1 MGKSDYIYIVKDVST
16 SLDMTGWKLD
26 MTGWKLDMTK
36 TIQLTIFMKQIRIS
50 AILACIAGMIA
61 FAGCKSMSPQDRLT
75 VNDRKINKIIA
86 QMTLEEKV
94 EMLHSKTNMSSEGVP
109 RLGIQDIKYT
119 DGPFGIREENGDGF
133 RSLGWT
139 LDSATYFPTGSA
151 LAATWSKEMA
161 YKNGW
166 AMGKEGR
173 LRGKDIILGPAI
185 NIQRLPVGGRTYE
198 YLSEDPVLAARLSV
212 EYTLGSQDAGT
223 AVCLK
228 HYALNN
234 QETNRGSVNVIADER
249 TMREIYLKPF
259 EAAVKEGGAMCI
271 MPAYNKVNGYYC
283 SENAHLNNEILRDEW
298 GFKGMTVSD
307 WGGTHSTMGAALG
320 GLCVQMTGDNY
331 FGQALIDSVRNGA
344 LDEAVVDAKV
354 REILRLR
361 FAIEPVPEDV
371 ANTVMTSQ
379 PETQKIAYEIAQK
392 SIVLLKNEAGNLPV
406 AKDVKKIAVIGQ
418 NAVLT
423 TAAGGIGAG
432 VKTLYEISPLEGIS
446 KRAAEAGIEV
456 TYAPGYKN
464 YQMRMAWGR
473 PGAGGPVDPLIAN
486 SPDEPADPALLAEAV
501 ALAKDAD
508 MVIFFGGTNK
518 SIETEGSDRKNIDL
532 PCGQNDVIKALYEA
546 NPNVATV
553 LISGGPTDLR
563 ALEPYSPAIVQ
574 GWWNGLEGGTA
585 LAEVL
590 FGDIAPSGKLPFT
603 FPLKLEDSPAYAMG
617 NFPGNNT
624 GEDLFTLM
632 YRLDATGYT
641 REQIMEY
648 IANLPEPVSE
658 YTEGI
663 FVGYR
668 WFETK
673 EVPVMYAFGHGLSY
687 VDFEYGPLTCR
698 QKKDKFVVTFDVKNL
713 GTMEADEVTQL
724 YVKRLDSKVERP
736 LKELEAF
743 DRVTLK
749 GGETKKVT
757 LEFPISELAHWDNG
771 TNGWVLEPGKL
782 EILVGSASDDI
793 RQSITTEI

>member
-1 MGKSDYIYIVKDVST
+1 MKKYLYST
-16 SLDMTGWKLD
+16 ALL
-26 MTGWKLDMTK
+26 
-36 TIQLTIFMKQIRIS
+36 
-50 AILACIAGMIA
+50 ILA
-61 FAGCKSMSPQDRLT
+61 AGCASLSPQDRLT
-75 VNDRKINKIIA
+75 VNDKKINKIIA

-198 YLSEDPVLAARLSV
+198 YLSEDPVLSARLSV
-212 EYTLGSQDAGT
+212 EYTKGSQDAGT

-234 QETNRGSVNVIADER
+234 QETDRGSVNVIADER

-259 EAAVKEGGAMCI
+259 EAAIKEGGAMCV
-271 MPAYNKVNGYYC
+271 MPAYNKVNGFYC

-361 FAIEPVPEDV
+361 FAIDPVPEDV
-371 ANTVMTSQ
+371 ANTIMTSQ

-392 SIVLLKNEAGNLPV
+392 SIVLLKNEAGNLPI

-432 VKTLYEISPLEGIS
+432 VKTLYEISPLEGIQA
-446 KRAAEAGIEV
+446 RAEKAGVEV
-456 TYAPGYKN
+456 VYAPGYKN
-464 YQMRMAWGR
+464 YQMRMGWGR
-473 PGAGGPVDPLIAN
+473 PSAGPVNPLVAN
-486 SPDEPADPALLAEAV
+486 SIDEPADPALLAEAV

-532 PCGQNDVIKALYEA
+532 PCGQNEVIKALYEA

-563 ALEPYSPAIVQ
+563 YLEPYSPAIVQ

-603 FPLKLEDSPAYAMG
+603 FPLKLEDSPAYATG
-617 NFPGNNT
+617 SFPGEGS

-641 REQIMEY
+641 REQIQEY
-648 IANLPEPVSE
+648 IASLPDPVSE
-658 YTEGI
+658 YREGI
-663 FVGYR
+663 LVGYR
-668 WFETK
+668 WYDTK
-673 EVPVMYAFGHGLSY
+673 DVPVMYAFGHGLSY
-687 VDFEYGPLTCR
+687 VEFEYGPLTCK
-698 QKKDKFVVTFDVKNL
+698 QKKDKIQVSFDLKNL
-713 GTMEADEVTQL
+713 GDMEADEVAQL
-724 YVKRLDSKVERP
+724 YVKRLDSKIERAE
-736 LKELEAF
+736 KELEAF
-743 DRVTLK
+743 ERVALK
-749 GGETKKVT
+749 AGETKNVT
-757 LEFPISELAHWDNG
+757 LEFPLSELAHWDNE
-771 TNGWVLEPGKL
+771 TNGWVLEPGKI
-782 EILVGSASDDI
+782 EILVGSASNDI
-793 RQSITTEI
+793 RQSIHTEI

>member
-1 MGKSDYIYIVKDVST
+1 
-16 SLDMTGWKLD
+16 
-26 MTGWKLDMTK
+26 
-36 TIQLTIFMKQIRIS
+36 MKKYLYS
-50 AILACIAGMIA
+50 AALLILA
-61 FAGCKSMSPQDRLT
+61 AGCASLSPQDRLT
-75 VNDRKINKIIA
+75 VNDKKINKIIA

-198 YLSEDPVLAARLSV
+198 YLSEDPVLSARLSV
-212 EYTLGSQDAGT
+212 EYTKGSQDAGT

-234 QETNRGSVNVIADER
+234 QETDRGSVDVIADER

-259 EAAVKEGGAMCI
+259 EAAIKEGGAMCV
-271 MPAYNKVNGYYC
+271 MPAYNKVNGFYC

-344 LDEAVVDAKV
+344 LDEAVVDEKV

-361 FAIEPVPEDV
+361 FAIDPVPEDV
-371 ANTVMTSQ
+371 ANTIMTSQ

-392 SIVLLKNEAGNLPV
+392 SIVLLKNEAGNLPI

-432 VKTLYEISPLEGIS
+432 VKTLYEISPLEGIQA
-446 KRAAEAGIEV
+446 RAEKAGVEV
-456 TYAPGYKN
+456 VYAPGYKN
-464 YQMRMAWGR
+464 YQMRMGWGR
-473 PGAGGPVDPLIAN
+473 PSAGPVNPLVAN
-486 SPDEPADPALLAEAV
+486 SIDEPADPALLADAV

-532 PCGQNDVIKALYEA
+532 PCGQNEVIKALYEA

-563 ALEPYSPAIVQ
+563 YLEPYSPAIVQ

-603 FPLKLEDSPAYAMG
+603 FPLKLEDSPAYATG
-617 NFPGNNT
+617 SFPGEGS

-641 REQIMEY
+641 REQIQEY
-648 IANLPEPVSE
+648 IANLPAPESH

-687 VDFEYGPLTCR
+687 VDFEYGPLTCKH
-698 QKKDKFVVTFDVKNL
+698 KKDKFYVTFALKNL
-713 GTMEADEVTQL
+713 GDMEADEVAQL
-724 YVKRLDSKVERP
+724 YVKRIDSAVERP

-743 DRVTLK
+743 DRITLK

-757 LEFPISELAHWDNG
+757 LEFPVSELAHWDNE
-771 TNGWVLEPGKL
+771 TNEWVLEHGKL
-782 EILVGSASDDI
+782 EILVGSASNDI
-793 RQSITTEI
+793 RQTIATEI

>member
-1 MGKSDYIYIVKDVST
+1 
-16 SLDMTGWKLD
+16 
-26 MTGWKLDMTK
+26 
-36 TIQLTIFMKQIRIS
+36 MKKYLYS
-50 AILACIAGMIA
+50 AALLILA
-61 FAGCKSMSPQDRLT
+61 AGCASLSPQDRLT
-75 VNDRKINKIIA
+75 VNDKKINKIIA

-198 YLSEDPVLAARLSV
+198 YLSEDPVLSARLSV
-212 EYTLGSQDAGT
+212 EYTKGSQDAGT

-234 QETNRGSVNVIADER
+234 QETDRGSVDVIADER

-259 EAAVKEGGAMCI
+259 EAAVKEGGAMCV
-271 MPAYNKVNGYYC
+271 MPAYNKVNGFYC

-361 FAIEPVPEDV
+361 FAIDPVPEDV
-371 ANTVMTSQ
+371 ANTIMTSQ

-392 SIVLLKNEAGNLPV
+392 SIVLLKNEAGNLPI

-432 VKTLYEISPLEGIS
+432 VKTLYEISPLEGIQA
-446 KRAAEAGIEV
+446 RAEKAGVEV
-456 TYAPGYKN
+456 VYAPGYKN
-464 YQMRMAWGR
+464 YQMRMGWGR
-473 PGAGGPVDPLIAN
+473 PSAGPVNPLVAN
-486 SPDEPADPALLAEAV
+486 SIDEPADPALLAEAV

-532 PCGQNDVIKALYEA
+532 PCGQNEVIKALYEA

-563 ALEPYSPAIVQ
+563 YLEPYSPAIVQ

-603 FPLKLEDSPAYAMG
+603 FPLKLEDSPAYATG
-617 NFPGNNT
+617 SFPGEGS

-641 REQIMEY
+641 REQIREY
-648 IANLPEPVSE
+648 IASLPDPVSE
-658 YTEGI
+658 YREGI
-663 FVGYR
+663 LVGYR
-668 WFETK
+668 WYDTK
-673 EVPVMYAFGHGLSY
+673 DVPVMYAFGHGLSY
-687 VDFEYGPLTCR
+687 VEFEYGKLTCK
-698 QKKDKFVVTFDVKNL
+698 QKKDKIQVSFDLKNL
-713 GTMEADEVTQL
+713 GDMEADEVAQL
-724 YVKRLDSKVERP
+724 YVKRLDSKVERAE
-736 LKELEAF
+736 KELEAF
-743 DRVTLK
+743 ERVALK
-749 GGETKKVT
+749 AGETKNVT
-757 LEFPISELAHWDNG
+757 LEFPLSELAHWDNE
-771 TNGWVLEPGKL
+771 TNGWVLEPGKI
-782 EILVGSASDDI
+782 EILVGSASNDI
-793 RQSITTEI
+793 RQSIQTEI

>member
-1 MGKSDYIYIVKDVST
+1 
-16 SLDMTGWKLD
+16 
-26 MTGWKLDMTK
+26 
-36 TIQLTIFMKQIRIS
+36 MKKYLYS
-50 AILACIAGMIA
+50 AALLILA
-61 FAGCKSMSPQDRLT
+61 AGCASLSPQDRLT
-75 VNDRKINKIIA
+75 VNDKKINKIIA

-198 YLSEDPVLAARLSV
+198 YLSEDPVLSARLSV
-212 EYTLGSQDAGT
+212 EYTKGSQDAGT

-234 QETNRGSVNVIADER
+234 QETDRGSVDVIADER

-259 EAAVKEGGAMCI
+259 EAAIKEGGAMCV
-271 MPAYNKVNGYYC
+271 MPAYNKVNGFYC

-361 FAIEPVPEDV
+361 FAIDPVPEDV
-371 ANTVMTSQ
+371 ANTIMTSQ

-392 SIVLLKNEAGNLPV
+392 SIVLLKNEAGNLPI

-432 VKTLYEISPLEGIS
+432 VKTLYEISPLEGIQA
-446 KRAAEAGIEV
+446 RAEKAGVEV
-456 TYAPGYKN
+456 VYAPGYKN
-464 YQMRMAWGR
+464 YQMRMGWGR
-473 PGAGGPVDPLIAN
+473 PSAGPVNPLVAN
-486 SPDEPADPALLAEAV
+486 SIDEPADPALLAEAV

-532 PCGQNDVIKALYEA
+532 PCGQNEVIKALYEA

-563 ALEPYSPAIVQ
+563 YLEPYSPAIVQ

-603 FPLKLEDSPAYAMG
+603 FPLKLEDSPAYATG
-617 NFPGNNT
+617 SFPGEGS

-641 REQIMEY
+641 REQIQEY
-648 IANLPEPVSE
+648 IASLPDPVSE
-658 YTEGI
+658 YREGI
-663 FVGYR
+663 LVGYR
-668 WFETK
+668 WYDTK
-673 EVPVMYAFGHGLSY
+673 DVPVMYAFGHGLSY
-687 VDFEYGPLTCR
+687 VEFEYGALTCK
-698 QKKDKFVVTFDVKNL
+698 QKKDKIQVSFDLKNL
-713 GTMEADEVTQL
+713 GDMEADEVAQL
-724 YVKRLDSKVERP
+724 YVKRLDSKVERAE
-736 LKELEAF
+736 KELEAF
-743 DRVTLK
+743 ERVALK
-749 GGETKKVT
+749 AGETKNVT
-757 LEFPISELAHWDNG
+757 LEFPLSELAHWDNE
-771 TNGWVLEPGKL
+771 TNGWVLEPGKI
-782 EILVGSASDDI
+782 EILVGSASNDI
-793 RQSITTEI
+793 RQTIATEI

>member
-1 MGKSDYIYIVKDVST
+1 
-16 SLDMTGWKLD
+16 
-26 MTGWKLDMTK
+26 
-36 TIQLTIFMKQIRIS
+36 MKKYLYS
-50 AILACIAGMIA
+50 AALLILA
-61 FAGCKSMSPQDRLT
+61 AGCASLSPQDRLT
-75 VNDRKINKIIA
+75 VNDKKINKIIA

-198 YLSEDPVLAARLSV
+198 YLSEDPVLSARLSV
-212 EYTLGSQDAGT
+212 EYTKGSQDAGT

-234 QETNRGSVNVIADER
+234 QETDRGSVNVIADER

-259 EAAVKEGGAMCI
+259 EAAIKEGGAMCV
-271 MPAYNKVNGYYC
+271 MPAYNKVNGFYC

-361 FAIEPVPEDV
+361 FAIDPVPEDV
-371 ANTVMTSQ
+371 ANTIMTSQ

-392 SIVLLKNEAGNLPV
+392 SIVLLKNEAGNLPI

-432 VKTLYEISPLEGIS
+432 VKTLYEISPLEGIQA
-446 KRAAEAGIEV
+446 RAEKAGVEV
-456 TYAPGYKN
+456 VYAPGYKN
-464 YQMRMAWGR
+464 YQMRMGWGR
-473 PGAGGPVDPLIAN
+473 PSAGPVNPLVAN
-486 SPDEPADPALLAEAV
+486 SIDEPADPALLAEAV

-532 PCGQNDVIKALYEA
+532 PCGQNEVIKALYEA

-563 ALEPYSPAIVQ
+563 YLEPYSPSIVQ

-603 FPLKLEDSPAYAMG
+603 FPLKLEDSPAYATG
-617 NFPGNNT
+617 SFPGEGS

-641 REQIMEY
+641 REQIQEY
-648 IANLPEPVSE
+648 IASLPDPVSE
-658 YTEGI
+658 YREGI
-663 FVGYR
+663 LVGYR
-668 WFETK
+668 WYDTK
-673 EVPVMYAFGHGLSY
+673 DVPVMYAFGHGLSY
-687 VDFEYGPLTCR
+687 VEFEYGALTCK
-698 QKKDKFVVTFDVKNL
+698 QKKDKIQVSFDLKNL
-713 GTMEADEVTQL
+713 GDMEADEVAQL
-724 YVKRLDSKVERP
+724 YVKRLDSKVERAE
-736 LKELEAF
+736 KELEAF
-743 DRVTLK
+743 ERVALK
-749 GGETKKVT
+749 AGETKNVT
-757 LEFPISELAHWDNG
+757 LEFPLSELAHWDNE
-771 TNGWVLEPGKL
+771 TNGWVLEPGKI
-782 EILVGSASDDI
+782 EILVGSASNDI
-793 RQSITTEI
+793 RQSIQTEI

>member
-1 MGKSDYIYIVKDVST
+1 MKKYLYST
-16 SLDMTGWKLD
+16 ALL
-26 MTGWKLDMTK
+26 
-36 TIQLTIFMKQIRIS
+36 
-50 AILACIAGMIA
+50 ILA
-61 FAGCKSMSPQDRLT
+61 AGCASLSPQDRLT
-75 VNDRKINKIIA
+75 VNDKKINKIIA

-198 YLSEDPVLAARLSV
+198 YLSEDPVLSARLAV
-212 EYTLGSQDAGT
+212 EYTKGSQDAGT

-234 QETNRGSVNVIADER
+234 QETDRGSVDVIADER

-259 EAAVKEGGAMCI
+259 EAAIKEGGAMCV
-271 MPAYNKVNGYYC
+271 MPAYNKVNGFYC

-371 ANTVMTSQ
+371 ANTIMTSQ

-392 SIVLLKNEAGNLPV
+392 SIVLLKNEAGNLPI

-432 VKTLYEISPLEGIS
+432 VKTLYEISPLEGIQA
-446 KRAAEAGIEV
+446 RAEKAGVEV
-456 TYAPGYKN
+456 VYAPGYKN
-464 YQMRMAWGR
+464 YQMRMGWGR
-473 PGAGGPVDPLIAN
+473 PSAGPVNPLVAN
-486 SPDEPADPALLAEAV
+486 STDEPADPALLAEAV

-532 PCGQNDVIKALYEA
+532 PCGQNEVIKALYEA

-563 ALEPYSPAIVQ
+563 YLEPYSPAIVQ

-603 FPLKLEDSPAYAMG
+603 FPLKLEDSPAYATG
-617 NFPGNNT
+617 SFPGEGS

-641 REQIMEY
+641 REQIQEY
-648 IANLPEPVSE
+648 IASLPDPVSE
-658 YTEGI
+658 YREGI
-663 FVGYR
+663 LVGYR
-668 WFETK
+668 WYDTK
-673 EVPVMYAFGHGLSY
+673 DVPVMYAFGHGLSY
-687 VDFEYGPLTCR
+687 VDFEYGTLTCK
-698 QKKDKFVVTFDVKNL
+698 QKKDKIQVSFDLKNL
-713 GTMEADEVTQL
+713 GDMEADEVAQL
-724 YVKRLDSKVERP
+724 YVKRLDSKVERAE
-736 LKELEAF
+736 KELEAF
-743 DRVTLK
+743 ERVALK
-749 GGETKKVT
+749 AGETKNVT
-757 LEFPISELAHWDNG
+757 LEFPLSELAHWDNE
-771 TNGWVLEPGKL
+771 TNGWVLEPGKI
-782 EILVGSASDDI
+782 EILVGSASNDI
-793 RQSITTEI
+793 RQSIHTEI

>member
-1 MGKSDYIYIVKDVST
+1 
-16 SLDMTGWKLD
+16 
-26 MTGWKLDMTK
+26 
-36 TIQLTIFMKQIRIS
+36 MKKYLYS
-50 AILACIAGMIA
+50 AALLILA
-61 FAGCKSMSPQDRLT
+61 AGCASLSPQDRLT
-75 VNDRKINKIIA
+75 VNDKKINKIIA

-198 YLSEDPVLAARLSV
+198 YLSEDPVLSARLSV
-212 EYTLGSQDAGT
+212 EYTKGSQDAGT

-234 QETNRGSVNVIADER
+234 QETDRGSVDVIADER

-259 EAAVKEGGAMCI
+259 EAAVKEGGAMCV
-271 MPAYNKVNGYYC
+271 MPAYNKVNGVYC

-361 FAIEPVPEDV
+361 FAIDPVPEDV
-371 ANTVMTSQ
+371 ANTIMTSQ

-392 SIVLLKNEAGNLPV
+392 SIVLLKNEAGNLPI

-432 VKTLYEISPLEGIS
+432 VKTLYEISPLEGIQA
-446 KRAAEAGIEV
+446 RAEKAGVEV
-456 TYAPGYKN
+456 VYAPGYKN
-464 YQMRMAWGR
+464 YQMRMGWGR
-473 PGAGGPVDPLIAN
+473 PSAGPVNPLVAN
-486 SPDEPADPALLAEAV
+486 SIDEPADPALLAEAV

-532 PCGQNDVIKALYEA
+532 PCGQNEVIKALYEA

-563 ALEPYSPAIVQ
+563 YLEPYSPAIVQ

-603 FPLKLEDSPAYAMG
+603 FPLKLEDSPAYATG
-617 NFPGNNT
+617 SFPGEGS

-641 REQIMEY
+641 REQIREY
-648 IANLPEPVSE
+648 IASLPDPVSE
-658 YTEGI
+658 YREGI
-663 FVGYR
+663 LVGYR
-668 WFETK
+668 WYDTK
-673 EVPVMYAFGHGLSY
+673 DVPVMYAFGHGLSY
-687 VDFEYGPLTCR
+687 VEFEYGALTCK
-698 QKKDKFVVTFDVKNL
+698 QKKDKIQVSFDLKNL
-713 GTMEADEVTQL
+713 GDMEADEVAQL
-724 YVKRLDSKVERP
+724 YVKRLDSKVERAE
-736 LKELEAF
+736 KELEAF
-743 DRVTLK
+743 ERVALK
-749 GGETKKVT
+749 AGETKNVT
-757 LEFPISELAHWDNG
+757 LEFPLSELAHWDNE
-771 TNGWVLEPGKL
+771 TNGWVLEPGKI
-782 EILVGSASDDI
+782 EILVGSASNDI
-793 RQSITTEI
+793 RQSIQTEI

>member
-1 MGKSDYIYIVKDVST
+1 
-16 SLDMTGWKLD
+16 
-26 MTGWKLDMTK
+26 
-36 TIQLTIFMKQIRIS
+36 MKKYLYS
-50 AILACIAGMIA
+50 AALLILAASCA
-61 FAGCKSMSPQDRLT
+61 SLSPQDRLT
-75 VNDRKINKIIA
+75 VNDKKINKIIA

-198 YLSEDPVLAARLSV
+198 YLSEDPVLSARLSV
-212 EYTLGSQDAGT
+212 EYTKGSQDAGT

-234 QETNRGSVNVIADER
+234 QETNRGSVDVIADER

-259 EAAVKEGGAMCI
+259 EAAIKEGGAMCV
-271 MPAYNKVNGYYC
+271 MPAYNKVNGFYC

-361 FAIEPVPEDV
+361 FAIDPVPEDV
-371 ANTVMTSQ
+371 ANTIMTSQ
-379 PETQKIAYEIAQK
+379 PETQRIAYEIAQK
-392 SIVLLKNEAGNLPV
+392 SIVLLKNEAGNLPI

-432 VKTLYEISPLEGIS
+432 VKTLYEISPLEGIQA
-446 KRAAEAGIEV
+446 RAEKAGVEV
-456 TYAPGYKN
+456 VYAPGYKN
-464 YQMRMAWGR
+464 YQMRMGWGR
-473 PGAGGPVDPLIAN
+473 PSAGPVNPLVAN
-486 SPDEPADPALLAEAV
+486 SIDEPADPALLAEAV

-532 PCGQNDVIKALYEA
+532 PCGQNEVIKALYEA

-563 ALEPYSPAIVQ
+563 YLEPYSPSIVQ

-603 FPLKLEDSPAYAMG
+603 FPLKLEDSPAYATG
-617 NFPGNNT
+617 SFPGEGS

-641 REQIMEY
+641 REQIQEY
-648 IANLPEPVSE
+648 IASLPDPVSE
-658 YTEGI
+658 YREGI
-663 FVGYR
+663 LVGYR
-668 WFETK
+668 WYDTK
-673 EVPVMYAFGHGLSY
+673 DVPVMYAFGHGLSY
-687 VDFEYGPLTCR
+687 VEFEYGTLTCK
-698 QKKDKFVVTFDVKNL
+698 QKKDKIQVSFDIKNL
-713 GTMEADEVTQL
+713 GDMEADEVAQL
-724 YVKRLDSKVERP
+724 YVKRLDSKVERAE
-736 LKELEAF
+736 KELEAF
-743 DRVTLK
+743 ERVALK
-749 GGETKKVT
+749 AGETKNVT
-757 LEFPISELAHWDNG
+757 LEFPLSELAHWDNE
-771 TNGWVLEPGKL
+771 TNGWVLEPGKI
-782 EILVGSASDDI
+782 EILVGSASNDI
-793 RQSITTEI
+793 RQSIQTEI

>member
-1 MGKSDYIYIVKDVST
+1 
-16 SLDMTGWKLD
+16 
-26 MTGWKLDMTK
+26 
-36 TIQLTIFMKQIRIS
+36 MKQYLYS
-50 AILACIAGMIA
+50 AALLILA
-61 FAGCKSMSPQDRLT
+61 AGCASLSPQDRLT
-75 VNDRKINKIIA
+75 VNDKKINKIIA

-198 YLSEDPVLAARLSV
+198 YLSEDPVLSARLSV
-212 EYTLGSQDAGT
+212 EYTKGSQDAGT

-234 QETNRGSVNVIADER
+234 QETDRGSVDVIADER

-259 EAAVKEGGAMCI
+259 EAAVKEGGAMCV
-271 MPAYNKVNGYYC
+271 MPAYNKVNGFYC

-361 FAIEPVPEDV
+361 FAIDPVPEDV
-371 ANTVMTSQ
+371 ANTIMTSQ

-392 SIVLLKNEAGNLPV
+392 SIVLLKNEVGNLPI

-432 VKTLYEISPLEGIS
+432 VKTLYEISPLEGIQA
-446 KRAAEAGIEV
+446 RAEKAGVEV
-456 TYAPGYKN
+456 VYAPGYKN
-464 YQMRMAWGR
+464 YQMRMGWGR
-473 PGAGGPVDPLIAN
+473 PSAGPVNPLVAN
-486 SPDEPADPALLAEAV
+486 SIDEPADPALLAEAV

-508 MVIFFGGTNK
+508 MVILFGGTNK

-532 PCGQNDVIKALYEA
+532 PCGQNEVIKALYEA

-563 ALEPYSPAIVQ
+563 FLEPYSPSIVQ

-603 FPLKLEDSPAYAMG
+603 FPKKLEDSPAYALG
-617 NFPGNNT
+617 NFGQNAS
-624 GEDLFTLM
+624 EDLFTLM

-641 REQIMEY
+641 REQIQEY
-648 IANLPEPVSE
+648 IANLPAPESH

-687 VDFEYGPLTCR
+687 VDFEYGPLTCKH
-698 QKKDKFVVTFDVKNL
+698 KKDKFYVTFELKNL
-713 GTMEADEVTQL
+713 GDMEADEVAQL
-724 YVKRLDSKVERP
+724 YVKRIDSAVERP

-743 DRVTLK
+743 DRITLK

-757 LEFPISELAHWDNG
+757 LEFPVSELAHWDNE
-771 TNGWVLEPGKL
+771 TNEWVLEHGKL
-782 EILVGSASDDI
+782 EILVGSASNDI
-793 RQSITTEI
+793 RQTIATEI

>member
-1 MGKSDYIYIVKDVST
+1 
-16 SLDMTGWKLD
+16 
-26 MTGWKLDMTK
+26 
-36 TIQLTIFMKQIRIS
+36 MKKYLYS
-50 AILACIAGMIA
+50 AALLILA
-61 FAGCKSMSPQDRLT
+61 AGCASLSPQDRLT
-75 VNDRKINKIIA
+75 VNDKKINKIIA

-198 YLSEDPVLAARLSV
+198 YLSEDPVLSARLSV
-212 EYTLGSQDAGT
+212 EYTKGSQDAGT

-234 QETNRGSVNVIADER
+234 QETDRGSVDVIADER

-259 EAAVKEGGAMCI
+259 EAAIKEGGAMCV
-271 MPAYNKVNGYYC
+271 MPAYNKVNGFYC

-361 FAIEPVPEDV
+361 FAIDPVPEDV
-371 ANTVMTSQ
+371 ANTIMTSQ

-392 SIVLLKNEAGNLPV
+392 SIVLLKNEAGNLPI

-418 NAVLT
+418 NAVLS

-432 VKTLYEISPLEGIS
+432 VKTLYEISPLEGIQA
-446 KRAAEAGIEV
+446 RAEKAGVEV
-456 TYAPGYKN
+456 VYAPGYKN
-464 YQMRMAWGR
+464 YQMRMGWGR
-473 PGAGGPVDPLIAN
+473 PSAGPVNPLVAN
-486 SPDEPADPALLAEAV
+486 SIDEPADPALLADAV

-532 PCGQNDVIKALYEA
+532 PCGQNEVIKALYEA

-563 ALEPYSPAIVQ
+563 YLEPYSPAIVQ

-603 FPLKLEDSPAYAMG
+603 FPLKLEDSPAYATG
-617 NFPGNNT
+617 SFPGEGS

-641 REQIMEY
+641 REQIQEY
-648 IANLPEPVSE
+648 IASLPDPVSE
-658 YTEGI
+658 YREGI
-663 FVGYR
+663 LVGYR
-668 WFETK
+668 WYDTK
-673 EVPVMYAFGHGLSY
+673 DVPVMYAFGHGLSY
-687 VDFEYGPLTCR
+687 VEFEYGPLTCK
-698 QKKDKFVVTFDVKNL
+698 QKKDKIQVSFDLKNL
-713 GTMEADEVTQL
+713 GDMEADEVAQL
-724 YVKRLDSKVERP
+724 YVKRLDSKVERAE
-736 LKELEAF
+736 KELEAF
-743 DRVTLK
+743 ERVALK
-749 GGETKKVT
+749 AGETKNVT
-757 LEFPISELAHWDNG
+757 LEFPLSELAHWDNE
-771 TNGWVLEPGKL
+771 TNGWVLEPGKI
-782 EILVGSASDDI
+782 EILVGSASNDI
-793 RQSITTEI
+793 RQSIHTEI

>member
-1 MGKSDYIYIVKDVST
+1 MKR
-16 SLDMTGWKLD
+16 
-26 MTGWKLDMTK
+26 
-36 TIQLTIFMKQIRIS
+36 IFYL
-50 AILACIAGMIA
+50 LAAAAMIAGCA
-61 FAGCKSMSPQDRLT
+61 QNGMSPQDRLT
-75 VNDRKINKIIA
+75 VNDKKINEIIS
-86 QMTLEEKV
+86 QMSLEEKV

-133 RSLGWT
+133 RPLGWT

-212 EYTLGSQDAGT
+212 EYTKGSQDAGT

-234 QETNRGSVNVIADER
+234 QETDRGSVNVIADER

-259 EAAVKEGGAMCI
+259 EAAVKEGGAMCV

-283 SENAHLNNEILRDEW
+283 SENAHLNNEILRGEW

-379 PETQKIAYEIAQK
+379 PETQKVAYEIAQK
-392 SIVLLKNEAGNLPV
+392 SIVLLKNEANNLPIS
-406 AKDVKKIAVIGQ
+406 KDVKKIAVIGQ

-432 VKTLYEISPLEGIS
+432 VKTLYEISPLEGIQ

-456 TYAPGYKN
+456 VYAPGYRN
-464 YQMRMAWGR
+464 YVMKMRWGQ
-473 PGAGGPVDPLIAN
+473 PTPLGALEAG
-486 SPDEPADPALLAEAV
+486 SPDEPADPTLLAEAV
-501 ALAKDAD
+501 AMAKDAD

-532 PCGQNDVIKALYEA
+532 PCGQNEIIKALYEA

-563 ALEPYSPAIVQ
+563 FLEPYSPAIIQ
-574 GWWNGLEGGTA
+574 GWWNGMEGGTA

-603 FPLKLEDSPAYAMG
+603 FPLKLEDSPAYALG
-617 NFPGNNT
+617 NFGQNES
-624 GEDLFTLM
+624 EDLFTLM

-641 REQIMEY
+641 REQIQEY
-648 IANLPEPVSE
+648 IANLPDPESVYS
-658 YTEGI
+658 EGI

-668 WFETK
+668 WFDTK
-673 EVPVMYAFGHGLSY
+673 DVPVMYAFGHGLSY
-687 VDFEYGPLTCR
+687 VDFEYGALSCK
-698 QKKDKFVVTFDVKNL
+698 QKKGKVIVSFDVKNL
-713 GTMEADEVTQL
+713 GDMEADEVAQL

-736 LKELEAF
+736 EKELEAF

-757 LEFPISELAHWDNG
+757 LEFPVSELAHWDNE
-771 TNGWVLEPGKL
+771 TNEWVLEPGQI
-782 EILVGSASDDI
+782 EILVGSASNDI
-793 RQSITTEI
+793 RQTIQTEIR

>member
-1 MGKSDYIYIVKDVST
+1 
-16 SLDMTGWKLD
+16 
-26 MTGWKLDMTK
+26 
-36 TIQLTIFMKQIRIS
+36 MKKYLYS
-50 AILACIAGMIA
+50 AALLILA
-61 FAGCKSMSPQDRLT
+61 AGCASLSPQDRLT
-75 VNDRKINKIIA
+75 VNDKKINKIIA

-198 YLSEDPVLAARLSV
+198 YLSEDPVLSARLSV
-212 EYTLGSQDAGT
+212 EYTKGSQDAGT

-234 QETNRGSVNVIADER
+234 QETDRGSVNVIADER

-259 EAAVKEGGAMCI
+259 EAAIKEGGAMCV
-271 MPAYNKVNGYYC
+271 MPAYNKVNGFYC

-371 ANTVMTSQ
+371 ANTIMTSQ

-392 SIVLLKNEAGNLPV
+392 SIVLLKNEAGNLPI

-432 VKTLYEISPLEGIS
+432 VKTLYEISPLEGIQA
-446 KRAAEAGIEV
+446 RAEKAGVEV
-456 TYAPGYKN
+456 VYAPGYKN
-464 YQMRMAWGR
+464 YQMRMGWGR
-473 PGAGGPVDPLIAN
+473 PSAGPVNPLVAN
-486 SPDEPADPALLAEAV
+486 SIDEPADPALLAEAV

-532 PCGQNDVIKALYEA
+532 PCGQNEVIKALYEA

-563 ALEPYSPAIVQ
+563 YLEPCSPAIVQ

-603 FPLKLEDSPAYAMG
+603 FPLKLEDSPAYATG
-617 NFPGNNT
+617 SFPGEGS

-641 REQIMEY
+641 REQIQEY
-648 IANLPEPVSE
+648 IASLPDPVSE
-658 YTEGI
+658 YREGI
-663 FVGYR
+663 LVGYR
-668 WFETK
+668 WYDTK
-673 EVPVMYAFGHGLSY
+673 DVPVMYAFGHGLSY
-687 VDFEYGPLTCR
+687 VEFEYGPLTCKH
-698 QKKDKFVVTFDVKNL
+698 KKDKIQVSFDLKNL
-713 GTMEADEVTQL
+713 GDMEADEVAQL
-724 YVKRLDSKVERP
+724 YVKRLDSKVERAE
-736 LKELEAF
+736 KELEAF
-743 DRVTLK
+743 ERVALK
-749 GGETKKVT
+749 AGETKNVT
-757 LEFPISELAHWDNG
+757 LEFPLSELAHWDNE
-771 TNGWVLEPGKL
+771 TNGWVLEPGKI
-782 EILVGSASDDI
+782 EILVGSASNDI
-793 RQSITTEI
+793 RQSIQTEI

>member
-1 MGKSDYIYIVKDVST
+1 MKHSST
-16 SLDMTGWKLD
+16 SIILPAVL
-26 MTGWKLDMTK
+26 
-36 TIQLTIFMKQIRIS
+36 
-50 AILACIAGMIA
+50 AIAIA
-61 FAGCKSMSPQDRLT
+61 AGCSNSLSPQDRLT
-75 VNDRKINKIIA
+75 VNDKKINEIIA

-119 DGPFGIREENGDGF
+119 DGPFGIREENGEGF
-133 RSLGWT
+133 RPLGWT

-151 LAATWSKEMA
+151 LAATWSKELA

-212 EYTLGSQDAGT
+212 EYTIGSQEAGT

-259 EAAVKEGGAMCI
+259 EAAVKEGGAMCV

-283 SENAHLNNEILRDEW
+283 SENAHLNNEILRGEW

-392 SIVLLKNEAGNLPV
+392 SIVLLKNEAGNLPI

-456 TYAPGYKN
+456 TYAPGYKS
-464 YQMRMAWGR
+464 YSMRMGWGR
-473 PGAGGPVDPLIAN
+473 QAEQTDPLIAK
-486 SPDEPADPALLAEAV
+486 STDEPADPALLAEAV
-501 ALAKDAD
+501 ALAKEAD
-508 MVIFFGGTNK
+508 MVLFFGGTNK

-532 PCGQNDVIKALYEA
+532 PCGQNEIIQALYEA

-563 ALEPYSPAIVQ
+563 TLDKYSPAIVP

-603 FPLKLEDSPAYAMG
+603 FPLKLEDSPAYATG
-617 NFPGNNT
+617 SFPGNRS

-641 REQIMEY
+641 REQIQEY
-648 IANLPEPVSE
+648 IASLPDPVSE
-658 YTEGI
+658 YKEGI
-663 FVGYR
+663 LVGYR

-687 VDFEYGPLTCR
+687 VDFEYGELSCR
-698 QKKDKFVVTFDVKNL
+698 QKKDRIQVSFALRNL
-713 GTMEADEVTQL
+713 GDMEADEVAQL
-724 YVKRLDSKVERP
+724 YVRRIGSKVERP

-743 DRVTLK
+743 DRITLK
-749 GGETKKVT
+749 AGETKKVT
-757 LEFPISELAHWDNG
+757 LEFPVSELEHWDNA
-771 TNGWVLEPGKL
+771 TDGWVLEPGKI
-782 EILVGSASDDI
+782 EILVGAASDDI
-793 RQSITTEI
+793 RQSIMTEI

>member
-1 MGKSDYIYIVKDVST
+1 M
-16 SLDMTGWKLD
+16 
-26 MTGWKLDMTK
+26 
-36 TIQLTIFMKQIRIS
+36 FMKKYLYS
-50 AILACIAGMIA
+50 AALLILA
-61 FAGCKSMSPQDRLT
+61 AGCASLSPQDRLT
-75 VNDRKINKIIA
+75 VNDKKINKIIA

-198 YLSEDPVLAARLSV
+198 YLSEDPVLSARLSV
-212 EYTLGSQDAGT
+212 EYTKGSQDAGT

-234 QETNRGSVNVIADER
+234 QETDRGSVDVIADER

-259 EAAVKEGGAMCI
+259 EAAIKEGGAMCV
-271 MPAYNKVNGYYC
+271 MPAYNKVNGFYC

-361 FAIEPVPEDV
+361 FAIDPVPEDV
-371 ANTVMTSQ
+371 ANTIMTSQ

-392 SIVLLKNEAGNLPV
+392 SIVLLKNEVGNLPI

-432 VKTLYEISPLEGIS
+432 VKTLYEISPLEGIQA
-446 KRAAEAGIEV
+446 RAEKAGVEV
-456 TYAPGYKN
+456 VYAPGYKN
-464 YQMRMAWGR
+464 YQMRMGWGR
-473 PGAGGPVDPLIAN
+473 PSAGPVNPLVAN
-486 SPDEPADPALLAEAV
+486 SIDEPADPALLAEAV

-532 PCGQNDVIKALYEA
+532 PCGQNEVIKALYEA

-563 ALEPYSPAIVQ
+563 YLEPYSPAIVQ

-603 FPLKLEDSPAYAMG
+603 FPLKLEDSPAYATG
-617 NFPGNNT
+617 SFPGEGS

-641 REQIMEY
+641 REQIREY
-648 IANLPEPVSE
+648 IASLPDPVSE
-658 YTEGI
+658 YREGI
-663 FVGYR
+663 LVGYR
-668 WFETK
+668 WYDTK
-673 EVPVMYAFGHGLSY
+673 DVPVMYAFGHGLSY
-687 VDFEYGPLTCR
+687 VEFEYGTLTCK
-698 QKKDKFVVTFDVKNL
+698 QKKGKIQVSFDLKNL
-713 GTMEADEVTQL
+713 GDMEADEVAQL
-724 YVKRLDSKVERP
+724 YVKRLDSKVERAE
-736 LKELEAF
+736 KELEAF
-743 DRVTLK
+743 ERVALK
-749 GGETKKVT
+749 AGETKNVT
-757 LEFPISELAHWDNG
+757 LEFPLSELAHWDNE
-771 TNGWVLEPGKL
+771 TNGWVLEPGKI
-782 EILVGSASDDI
+782 EILVGSASNDI
-793 RQSITTEI
+793 RQSIQTEI

>member
-1 MGKSDYIYIVKDVST
+1 
-16 SLDMTGWKLD
+16 
-26 MTGWKLDMTK
+26 
-36 TIQLTIFMKQIRIS
+36 MKKYLYS
-50 AILACIAGMIA
+50 AALLILA
-61 FAGCKSMSPQDRLT
+61 AGCASLSPQDRLT
-75 VNDRKINKIIA
+75 VNDKKINKIIA

-198 YLSEDPVLAARLSV
+198 YLSEDPVLSARLSV
-212 EYTLGSQDAGT
+212 EYTKGSQDAGT

-234 QETNRGSVNVIADER
+234 QETDRGSVDVIADER

-259 EAAVKEGGAMCI
+259 EAAIKEGGAMCV
-271 MPAYNKVNGYYC
+271 MPAYNKVNGFYC

-361 FAIEPVPEDV
+361 FAIDPVPEDV
-371 ANTVMTSQ
+371 ANTIMTSQ

-392 SIVLLKNEAGNLPV
+392 SIVLLKNEAGNLPI

-432 VKTLYEISPLEGIS
+432 VKTLYEISPLEGIQA
-446 KRAAEAGIEV
+446 RAEKAGVEV
-456 TYAPGYKN
+456 VYAPGYKN
-464 YQMRMAWGR
+464 YQMRMGWGR
-473 PGAGGPVDPLIAN
+473 PSAGPVNPLVAN
-486 SPDEPADPALLAEAV
+486 SIDEPADPALLAEAV

-532 PCGQNDVIKALYEA
+532 PCGQNEVIKALYEA

-563 ALEPYSPAIVQ
+563 YLEPYSPSIVQ

-603 FPLKLEDSPAYAMG
+603 FPLKLEDSPAYATG
-617 NFPGNNT
+617 SFPGEGS

-641 REQIMEY
+641 REQIQEY
-648 IANLPEPVSE
+648 IASLPDPVSE
-658 YTEGI
+658 YREGI
-663 FVGYR
+663 LVGYR
-668 WFETK
+668 WYDTK
-673 EVPVMYAFGHGLSY
+673 DVPVMYAFGHGLSY
-687 VDFEYGPLTCR
+687 VEFEYGTLTCK
-698 QKKDKFVVTFDVKNL
+698 QKKDKIQVSFDIKNL
-713 GTMEADEVTQL
+713 GDMEADEVAQL
-724 YVKRLDSKVERP
+724 YVKRLDSKVERAE
-736 LKELEAF
+736 KELEAF
-743 DRVTLK
+743 ERVALK
-749 GGETKKVT
+749 AGETKNVT
-757 LEFPISELAHWDNG
+757 LEFPLSELAHWDNE
-771 TNGWVLEPGKL
+771 TNGWILEPGKI
-782 EILVGSASDDI
+782 EILVGSASNDI
-793 RQSITTEI
+793 RQSIQTEI

>member
-1 MGKSDYIYIVKDVST
+1 MKKYLYST
-16 SLDMTGWKLD
+16 ALL
-26 MTGWKLDMTK
+26 
-36 TIQLTIFMKQIRIS
+36 
-50 AILACIAGMIA
+50 ILA
-61 FAGCKSMSPQDRLT
+61 AGCASLSPQDRLT
-75 VNDRKINKIIA
+75 VNDKKINKIIA

-119 DGPFGIREENGDGF
+119 DGPFGIREENGEGF

-198 YLSEDPVLAARLSV
+198 YLSEDPVLSARLSV
-212 EYTLGSQDAGT
+212 EYTKGSQDAGT

-234 QETNRGSVNVIADER
+234 QETDRGSVDVIADER

-259 EAAVKEGGAMCI
+259 EAAVKEGGAMCV
-271 MPAYNKVNGYYC
+271 MPAYNKVNGFYC

-361 FAIEPVPEDV
+361 FAIDPVPEDV
-371 ANTVMTSQ
+371 ANTIMTSQ

-392 SIVLLKNEAGNLPV
+392 SIVLLKNEVGNLPI

-432 VKTLYEISPLEGIS
+432 VKTLYEISPLEGIQA
-446 KRAAEAGIEV
+446 RAEKAGVEV
-456 TYAPGYKN
+456 VYAPGYKN
-464 YQMRMAWGR
+464 YQMRMGWGR
-473 PGAGGPVDPLIAN
+473 PSAGPVNPLVAN
-486 SPDEPADPALLAEAV
+486 SIDEPADPALLAEAV

-532 PCGQNDVIKALYEA
+532 PCGQNEVIKALYEA

-563 ALEPYSPAIVQ
+563 FLEPYSPSIVQ

-603 FPLKLEDSPAYAMG
+603 FPKKLEDSPAYALG
-617 NFPGNNT
+617 NFGQNAS
-624 GEDLFTLM
+624 EDLFTLM

-641 REQIMEY
+641 REQIQEY
-648 IANLPEPVSE
+648 IANLPAPESH

-687 VDFEYGPLTCR
+687 VDFEYGPLTCKH
-698 QKKDKFVVTFDVKNL
+698 KKDKFYVTFELKNL
-713 GTMEADEVTQL
+713 GDMEADEVAQL
-724 YVKRLDSKVERP
+724 YVKRIDSAVERP

-743 DRVTLK
+743 DRITLK

-757 LEFPISELAHWDNG
+757 LEFPVSELAHWNNE
-771 TNGWVLEPGKL
+771 TNEWVLEHGKL
-782 EILVGSASDDI
+782 EILVGSASNDI
-793 RQSITTEI
+793 RQTIATEI

>member
-1 MGKSDYIYIVKDVST
+1 
-16 SLDMTGWKLD
+16 
-26 MTGWKLDMTK
+26 
-36 TIQLTIFMKQIRIS
+36 MKKVLQF
-50 AILACIAGMIA
+50 AALAFIIAGC
-61 FAGCKSMSPQDRLT
+61 GCGMSPQDRLT
-75 VNDRKINKIIA
+75 VNDKKINEIIA

-133 RSLGWT
+133 RPLGWT

-161 YKNGW
+161 RKNGW

-212 EYTLGSQDAGT
+212 EYTIGSQEAGT

-234 QETNRGSVNVIADER
+234 QETDRGSVNVIADER

-259 EAAVKEGGAMCI
+259 EAAIKEGGAMCV

-344 LDEAVVDAKV
+344 LPESVVDDKV

-371 ANTVMTSQ
+371 ANTIMTSQ
-379 PETQKIAYEIAQK
+379 PETQQVAYEIAQK
-392 SIVLLKNEAGNLPV
+392 SIVLLKNEGNLPIS
-406 AKDVKKIAVIGQ
+406 KEVKKIAVIGQ

-432 VKTLYEISPLEGIS
+432 VKTLYEISPLEGIQ
-446 KRAAEAGIEV
+446 KRAAEAGVEV
-456 TYAPGYKN
+456 AYAPGYKN
-464 YQMRMAWGR
+464 YKMRMGWGR
-473 PGAGGPVDPLIAN
+473 PVAGPVDPLTAN
-486 SPDEPADPALLAEAV
+486 STDEPADPTLLAEAV

-532 PCGQNDVIKALYEA
+532 PCGQNEVIKAIYEA

-563 ALEPYSPAIVQ
+563 FLEPYSPAIVQ

-603 FPLKLEDSPAYAMG
+603 FPKKLEDSPAYALG
-617 NFPGNNT
+617 NFGQNAS
-624 GEDLFTLM
+624 EDLFTLM

-641 REQIMEY
+641 REQIEEY
-648 IANLPEPVSE
+648 IANLPDPVSE
-658 YTEGI
+658 YKEGI
-663 FVGYR
+663 LVGYR
-668 WFETK
+668 WYDTK
-673 EVPVMYAFGHGLSY
+673 DVPVMYAFGHGLSY
-687 VDFEYGPLTCR
+687 VDFEYGPLACR
-698 QKKDKFVVTFDVKNL
+698 QKKDKFMVTFNLKNA
-713 GTMEADEVTQL
+713 GDMEADEVVQL
-724 YVKRLDSKVERP
+724 YVRRKDSKVERP

-743 DRVTLK
+743 DRIALK
-749 GGETKKVT
+749 AGETKKVT
-757 LEFPISELAHWDNG
+757 LEFPASELAHWDTD
-771 TNGWVLEPGKL
+771 TNDWVLEPGKI

-793 RQSITTEI
+793 RQTIETEIRL

>member
-1 MGKSDYIYIVKDVST
+1 
-16 SLDMTGWKLD
+16 
-26 MTGWKLDMTK
+26 
-36 TIQLTIFMKQIRIS
+36 MKKYLYS
-50 AILACIAGMIA
+50 AALLILA
-61 FAGCKSMSPQDRLT
+61 AGCASLSPQDRLT
-75 VNDRKINKIIA
+75 VNDKKINKIIA

-198 YLSEDPVLAARLSV
+198 YLSEDPVLSARLSV
-212 EYTLGSQDAGT
+212 EYTKGSQDAGT

-234 QETNRGSVNVIADER
+234 QETDRGSVDVIADER

-259 EAAVKEGGAMCI
+259 EAAIKEGGAMCV
-271 MPAYNKVNGYYC
+271 MPAYNKVNGFYC

-361 FAIEPVPEDV
+361 FAIDPVPEDV
-371 ANTVMTSQ
+371 ANTIMTSQ

-392 SIVLLKNEAGNLPV
+392 SIVLLKNEAGNLPI

-432 VKTLYEISPLEGIS
+432 VKTLYEISPLEGIQA
-446 KRAAEAGIEV
+446 RAEKAGVEV
-456 TYAPGYKN
+456 VYAPGYKN
-464 YQMRMAWGR
+464 YQMRMGWGR
-473 PGAGGPVDPLIAN
+473 PSAGPVNPLVAN
-486 SPDEPADPALLAEAV
+486 SIDEPADPALLAEAV

-532 PCGQNDVIKALYEA
+532 PCGQNEVIKALYEA

-563 ALEPYSPAIVQ
+563 YLEPYSPAIVQ

-603 FPLKLEDSPAYAMG
+603 FPLKLEDSPAYATG
-617 NFPGNNT
+617 SFPGEGS

-641 REQIMEY
+641 REQIREY
-648 IANLPEPVSE
+648 IASLPDPVSE
-658 YTEGI
+658 YREGI
-663 FVGYR
+663 LVGYR
-668 WFETK
+668 WYDTK
-673 EVPVMYAFGHGLSY
+673 DVPVMYAFGHGLSY
-687 VDFEYGPLTCR
+687 VEFEYGKLTCK
-698 QKKDKFVVTFDVKNL
+698 QKKDKIQVSFDLKNL
-713 GTMEADEVTQL
+713 GDMEADEVAQL
-724 YVKRLDSKVERP
+724 YVKRLDSKVERAE
-736 LKELEAF
+736 KELEAF
-743 DRVTLK
+743 ERVALK
-749 GGETKKVT
+749 AGETKNVT
-757 LEFPISELAHWDNG
+757 LEFPLSELAHWDNE
-771 TNGWVLEPGKL
+771 TNGWVLEPGKI
-782 EILVGSASDDI
+782 EILVGSASNDI
-793 RQSITTEI
+793 RQSIQTEI

>member
-1 MGKSDYIYIVKDVST
+1 MKH
-16 SLDMTGWKLD
+16 SL
-26 MTGWKLDMTK
+26 
-36 TIQLTIFMKQIRIS
+36 IRITLS
-50 AILACIAGMIA
+50 AIIMAIIAV
-61 FAGCKSMSPQDRLT
+61 GCNNAMSLQDRLT
-75 VNDRKINKIIA
+75 VNDDKINEIIS

-133 RSLGWT
+133 RPLGWK

-151 LAATWSKEMA
+151 LAATWSTELA
-161 YKNGW
+161 RKNGW

-212 EYTLGSQDAGT
+212 EYTLGSQEAGT

-259 EAAVKEGGAMCI
+259 EAAVKEGGAMCV

-283 SENAHLNNEILRDEW
+283 SENAHLNNDILRGEW

-344 LDEAVVDAKV
+344 LPESIVDDKV

-379 PETQKIAYEIAQK
+379 PETQRIAYEIAQK
-392 SIVLLKNEAGNLPV
+392 SIVLLKNETGSLPI
-406 AKDVKKIAVIGQ
+406 AKDVRKIAVIGQ
-418 NAVLT
+418 NAVLS

-446 KRAAEAGIEV
+446 KRAAEAGMEV
-456 TYAPGYKN
+456 TYAPGYRSYK
-464 YQMRMAWGR
+464 MRWG
-473 PGAGGPVDPLIAN
+473 AQGPLGPLEAA
-486 SPDEPADPALLAEAV
+486 SPADPADPQLLAEAV

-532 PCGQNDVIKALYEA
+532 PHGQNEIVKALHEV
-546 NPNVATV
+546 NPDVVTV
-553 LISGGPTDLR
+553 IISGGPTDLR
-563 ALEPYSPAIVQ
+563 AIDPYSPAIVQ
-574 GWWNGLEGGTA
+574 GWWNGMEGGTA

-603 FPLKLEDSPAYAMG
+603 FPLKLEDSPAYATG
-617 NFPGNNT
+617 SFPGNRA
-624 GEDLFTLM
+624 GEDLFTLR

-641 REQIMEY
+641 REQIEEY
-648 IANLPEPVSE
+648 IANLPDPVSE
-658 YTEGI
+658 YKEGI
-663 FVGYR
+663 LVGYR
-668 WFETK
+668 WYDTK
-673 EVPVMYAFGHGLSY
+673 DVPVMYAFGHGLSY
-687 VDFEYGPLTCR
+687 VDFEYGPLACR
-698 QKKDKFVVTFDVKNL
+698 QKKDKFMVTFNLKNA
-713 GTMEADEVTQL
+713 GDMEADEVVQL
-724 YVKRLDSKVERP
+724 YVRRKDSKIERP

-743 DRVTLK
+743 DRIALK
-749 GGETKKVT
+749 AGETKKVT
-757 LEFPISELAHWDNG
+757 LEFPASELAHWDTD
-771 TNGWVLEPGKL
+771 TNDWVLEPGKI

-793 RQSITTEI
+793 RQTIETEIRL

>member
-1 MGKSDYIYIVKDVST
+1 
-16 SLDMTGWKLD
+16 
-26 MTGWKLDMTK
+26 
-36 TIQLTIFMKQIRIS
+36 MKKYLYS
-50 AILACIAGMIA
+50 AALLILA
-61 FAGCKSMSPQDRLT
+61 AGCASLSPQDRLT
-75 VNDRKINKIIA
+75 VNDKKINKIIA

-198 YLSEDPVLAARLSV
+198 YLSEDPVLSARLSV
-212 EYTLGSQDAGT
+212 EYTKGSQDAGT

-234 QETNRGSVNVIADER
+234 QETDRGSVDVIADER

-259 EAAVKEGGAMCI
+259 EAAIKEGGAMCV
-271 MPAYNKVNGYYC
+271 MPAYNKVNGFYC

-361 FAIEPVPEDV
+361 FAIDPVPEDV
-371 ANTVMTSQ
+371 ANTIMTSQ

-392 SIVLLKNEAGNLPV
+392 SIVLLKNEAGNLPI

-432 VKTLYEISPLEGIS
+432 VKTLYEITPLEGIQA
-446 KRAAEAGIEV
+446 RAEKAGVEV
-456 TYAPGYKN
+456 VYAPGYKN
-464 YQMRMAWGR
+464 YQMRMGWGR
-473 PGAGGPVDPLIAN
+473 PSAGPVNPLVAN
-486 SPDEPADPALLAEAV
+486 SIDEPADPALLAEAV

-532 PCGQNDVIKALYEA
+532 PCGQNEVIKALYEA

-563 ALEPYSPAIVQ
+563 YLEPYSPAIVQ

-603 FPLKLEDSPAYAMG
+603 FPLKLEDSPAYATG
-617 NFPGNNT
+617 SFPGEGS

-641 REQIMEY
+641 REQIQEY
-648 IANLPEPVSE
+648 IASLPDPVSE
-658 YTEGI
+658 YREGI
-663 FVGYR
+663 LVGYR
-668 WFETK
+668 WYDTK
-673 EVPVMYAFGHGLSY
+673 DVPVMYAFGHGLSY
-687 VDFEYGPLTCR
+687 VEFEYGPLTCK
-698 QKKDKFVVTFDVKNL
+698 QKKDKIQVSFDLKNL
-713 GTMEADEVTQL
+713 GDMEADEVAQL
-724 YVKRLDSKVERP
+724 YVKRLDSKVERAE
-736 LKELEAF
+736 KELEAF
-743 DRVTLK
+743 ERVALK
-749 GGETKKVT
+749 AGETKNVT
-757 LEFPISELAHWDNG
+757 LEFPLSELAHWDNE
-771 TNGWVLEPGKL
+771 TNGWVLEPGKI
-782 EILVGSASDDI
+782 EILVGSASNDI
-793 RQSITTEI
+793 RQSIHTEI

>member
-1 MGKSDYIYIVKDVST
+1 MKKYLYST
-16 SLDMTGWKLD
+16 ALL
-26 MTGWKLDMTK
+26 
-36 TIQLTIFMKQIRIS
+36 
-50 AILACIAGMIA
+50 ILA
-61 FAGCKSMSPQDRLT
+61 AGCASLSPQDRLT
-75 VNDRKINKIIA
+75 VNDKKINKIIA

-198 YLSEDPVLAARLSV
+198 YLSEDPVLSARLSV
-212 EYTLGSQDAGT
+212 EYTKGSQDAGT

-234 QETNRGSVNVIADER
+234 QETDRGSVDVIADER

-259 EAAVKEGGAMCI
+259 EAAIKEGGAMCV
-271 MPAYNKVNGYYC
+271 MPAYNKVNGFYC

-344 LDEAVVDAKV
+344 LDEAVVDEKV

-371 ANTVMTSQ
+371 ANTIMTSQ

-392 SIVLLKNEAGNLPV
+392 SIVLLKNEAGNLPI

-432 VKTLYEISPLEGIS
+432 VKTLYEITPLEGIQA
-446 KRAAEAGIEV
+446 RAEKAGVEV
-456 TYAPGYKN
+456 VYATGYKN
-464 YQMRMAWGR
+464 YQMRMGWGR
-473 PGAGGPVDPLIAN
+473 PSAGPVNPLVAN
-486 SPDEPADPALLAEAV
+486 SINEPADPALLAEAV

-532 PCGQNDVIKALYEA
+532 PCGQNEVIKALYEA

-563 ALEPYSPAIVQ
+563 YLEPYSPAIVQ

-603 FPLKLEDSPAYAMG
+603 FPLKLEDSPAYATG
-617 NFPGNNT
+617 SFPGEGS

-641 REQIMEY
+641 REQIQEY
-648 IANLPEPVSE
+648 IASLPDPVSE
-658 YTEGI
+658 YREGI
-663 FVGYR
+663 LVGYR
-668 WFETK
+668 WYDTK
-673 EVPVMYAFGHGLSY
+673 DVPVMYAFGHGLSY
-687 VDFEYGPLTCR
+687 VEFEYGPLTCK
-698 QKKDKFVVTFDVKNL
+698 QKKDKIQVSFDLKNL
-713 GTMEADEVTQL
+713 GDMEADEVPQL
-724 YVKRLDSKVERP
+724 YVKRLDSKVERAE
-736 LKELEAF
+736 KELEAF
-743 DRVTLK
+743 ERVALK
-749 GGETKKVT
+749 AGETKNVT
-757 LEFPISELAHWDNG
+757 LEFPLSELAHWDNE
-771 TNGWVLEPGKL
+771 TNGWVLEPGKI
-782 EILVGSASDDI
+782 EILVGSASNDI
-793 RQSITTEI
+793 RQSIQTEI

>member
-1 MGKSDYIYIVKDVST
+1 
-16 SLDMTGWKLD
+16 
-26 MTGWKLDMTK
+26 
-36 TIQLTIFMKQIRIS
+36 MKRY
-50 AILACIAGMIA
+50 ATILACLAGIAILTSCG
-61 FAGCKSMSPQDRLT
+61 SEMSLQDRLT
-75 VNDRKINKIIA
+75 VNDAKINEIIA

-133 RSLGWT
+133 RPLGWK

-161 YKNGW
+161 RKNGW

-198 YLSEDPVLAARLSV
+198 YLSEDPFLSARLSV
-212 EYTLGSQDAGT
+212 EYTLGSQNAGT

-259 EAAVKEGGAMCI
+259 EAAVKEGGAMCV

-283 SENAHLNNEILRDEW
+283 SENAHLNNDILRGEW

-361 FAIEPVPEDV
+361 FAIEAIPEDV
-371 ANTVMTSQ
+371 ANTIMTSQ
-379 PETQKIAYEIAQK
+379 PETQQVAYEIAQK
-392 SIVLLKNEAGNLPV
+392 SIVLLKNETSNLPI
-406 AKDVKKIAVIGQ
+406 ADDVKKIAVIGQ
-418 NAVLT
+418 NAVLS
-423 TAAGGIGAG
+423 TAAGGVGAG
-432 VKTLYEISPLEGIS
+432 VKTLYEISPLEGIRE
-446 KRAAEAGIEV
+446 RAGEDIEV
-456 TYAPGYKN
+456 TYAPGYRS
-464 YQMRMAWGR
+464 YRMSWGK
-473 PGAGGPVDPLIAN
+473 PGPLGPLEAA
-486 SPDEPADPALLAEAV
+486 SPADPADPELMAEAV
-501 ALAKDAD
+501 ALAKEAD

-518 SIETEGSDRKNIDL
+518 SIETEGSDRQNIDL
-532 PCGQNDVIKALYEA
+532 PHGQNDLIKALNEV
-546 NPNVATV
+546 NPNIVTV
-553 LISGGPTDLR
+553 IISGDPCDLR
-563 ALEPYSPAIVQ
+563 VLDQYSPAIVQ
-574 GWWNGLEGGTA
+574 GWWNGMEGGKA

-617 NFPGNNT
+617 NFPDENSG
-624 GEDLFTLM
+624 GDLFTLM
-632 YRLDATGYT
+632 YRLDATGLS
-641 REQIMEY
+641 REEIQEY
-648 IANLPEPVSE
+648 IANLPDPESR

-663 FVGYR
+663 LVGYR
-668 WFETK
+668 WFDTK

-687 VDFEYGPLTCR
+687 VDFGYGELKCKTR
-698 QKKDKFVVTFDVKNL
+698 KDKISVDFALTNE
-713 GTMEADEVTQL
+713 GSMEADEVVQL
-724 YVKRLDSKVERP
+724 YVRRPESKVERP
-736 LKELEAF
+736 YKELKAF
-743 DRVTLK
+743 DRITLK
-749 GGETKKVT
+749 AGETKTVS
-757 LEFPISELAHWDNG
+757 LEVPISELAHWDMEKNCW
-771 TNGWVLEPGKL
+771 TVEPGKV

-793 RQSITTEI
+793 RQTISTSI

>member
-1 MGKSDYIYIVKDVST
+1 
-16 SLDMTGWKLD
+16 
-26 MTGWKLDMTK
+26 
-36 TIQLTIFMKQIRIS
+36 MKKYLYS
-50 AILACIAGMIA
+50 AALLILA
-61 FAGCKSMSPQDRLT
+61 AGCASLSPQDRLT
-75 VNDRKINKIIA
+75 VNDKKINKIIA

-198 YLSEDPVLAARLSV
+198 YLSEDPVLSARLSV
-212 EYTLGSQDAGT
+212 EYTKGSQDAGT

-234 QETNRGSVNVIADER
+234 QETDRGSVDVIADER

-259 EAAVKEGGAMCI
+259 EAAIKEGGAMCV
-271 MPAYNKVNGYYC
+271 MPAYNKVNGFYC

-361 FAIEPVPEDV
+361 FAIDPVPEDV
-371 ANTVMTSQ
+371 ANTIMTSQ

-392 SIVLLKNEAGNLPV
+392 SIVLLKNEAGNLPI

-432 VKTLYEISPLEGIS
+432 VKTLYEITPLEGIQA
-446 KRAAEAGIEV
+446 RAEKAGVEV
-456 TYAPGYKN
+456 VYAPGYKN
-464 YQMRMAWGR
+464 YQMRMGWGR
-473 PGAGGPVDPLIAN
+473 PSAGPVNPLVAN
-486 SPDEPADPALLAEAV
+486 SIDEPADPALLAEAV

-532 PCGQNDVIKALYEA
+532 PCGQNEVIKALYEA

-563 ALEPYSPAIVQ
+563 YLEPYSPAIVQ

-603 FPLKLEDSPAYAMG
+603 FPLKLEDSPAYATG
-617 NFPGNNT
+617 SFPGEGS

-641 REQIMEY
+641 REQIREY
-648 IANLPEPVSE
+648 IASLPDPVSE
-658 YTEGI
+658 YREGI
-663 FVGYR
+663 LVGYR
-668 WFETK
+668 WYDTK
-673 EVPVMYAFGHGLSY
+673 DVPVMYAFGHGLSY
-687 VDFEYGPLTCR
+687 VEFEYGALTCK
-698 QKKDKFVVTFDVKNL
+698 QKKDKIQVSFDLKNL
-713 GTMEADEVTQL
+713 GDMEADEVAQL
-724 YVKRLDSKVERP
+724 YVKRLDSKVERAE
-736 LKELEAF
+736 KELEAF
-743 DRVTLK
+743 ERVALK
-749 GGETKKVT
+749 AGETKNVT
-757 LEFPISELAHWDNG
+757 LEFPLSELAHWDNE
-771 TNGWVLEPGKL
+771 TNGWVLEPGKI
-782 EILVGSASDDI
+782 EILVGSASNDI
-793 RQSITTEI
+793 RQSIHTEI

>member
-1 MGKSDYIYIVKDVST
+1 
-16 SLDMTGWKLD
+16 
-26 MTGWKLDMTK
+26 
-36 TIQLTIFMKQIRIS
+36 MKKYLYS
-50 AILACIAGMIA
+50 AALLILA
-61 FAGCKSMSPQDRLT
+61 AGCASLSPQDRLT
-75 VNDRKINKIIA
+75 VNDKKINKIIA

-198 YLSEDPVLAARLSV
+198 YLSEDPVLSARLSV
-212 EYTLGSQDAGT
+212 EYTKGSQDAGT

-234 QETNRGSVNVIADER
+234 QETDRGSVNVIADER

-259 EAAVKEGGAMCI
+259 EAAIKEGGAMCV
-271 MPAYNKVNGYYC
+271 MPAYNKVNGFYC

-371 ANTVMTSQ
+371 ANTIMTSQ

-392 SIVLLKNEAGNLPV
+392 SIVLLKNEAGNLPI

-432 VKTLYEISPLEGIS
+432 VKTLYEITPLEGIQA
-446 KRAAEAGIEV
+446 RAEKAGVEV
-456 TYAPGYKN
+456 VYAPGYKN
-464 YQMRMAWGR
+464 YQMRIGWGR
-473 PGAGGPVDPLIAN
+473 PSAGPVNPLVAN
-486 SPDEPADPALLAEAV
+486 SIDEPADPALLAEAV

-532 PCGQNDVIKALYEA
+532 PCGQNEVIKALYEA

-563 ALEPYSPAIVQ
+563 YLEPYSPAIVQ

-603 FPLKLEDSPAYAMG
+603 FPLKLEDSPAYATG
-617 NFPGNNT
+617 SFPGEGS

-641 REQIMEY
+641 REQIQEY
-648 IANLPEPVSE
+648 IASLPDPVSE
-658 YTEGI
+658 YREGI
-663 FVGYR
+663 LVGYR
-668 WFETK
+668 WYDTK
-673 EVPVMYAFGHGLSY
+673 DVPVMYAFGHGLSY
-687 VDFEYGPLTCR
+687 VEFEYGALTCK
-698 QKKDKFVVTFDVKNL
+698 QKKDKIQVSFDLKNL
-713 GTMEADEVTQL
+713 GDMEADEVAQL
-724 YVKRLDSKVERP
+724 YVKRLDSKVERAE
-736 LKELEAF
+736 KELEAF
-743 DRVTLK
+743 ERVALK
-749 GGETKKVT
+749 AGETKKVT
-757 LEFPISELAHWDNG
+757 LEFPVSELAHWDNE
-771 TNGWVLEPGKL
+771 TNEWVLEHGKL
-782 EILVGSASDDI
+782 EILVGSASNDI
-793 RQSITTEI
+793 RQTIATEI

>member
-1 MGKSDYIYIVKDVST
+1 MKKYLYST
-16 SLDMTGWKLD
+16 ALL
-26 MTGWKLDMTK
+26 
-36 TIQLTIFMKQIRIS
+36 
-50 AILACIAGMIA
+50 ILA
-61 FAGCKSMSPQDRLT
+61 AGCASLSPQDRLT
-75 VNDRKINKIIA
+75 VNDKKINKIIA

-198 YLSEDPVLAARLSV
+198 YLSEDPVLSARLSV
-212 EYTLGSQDAGT
+212 EYTKGSQDAGT

-234 QETNRGSVNVIADER
+234 QETDRGSVNVIADER

-259 EAAVKEGGAMCI
+259 EAAIKEGGAMCV
-271 MPAYNKVNGYYC
+271 MPAYNKVNGFYC

-371 ANTVMTSQ
+371 ANTIMTSQ

-392 SIVLLKNEAGNLPV
+392 SIVLLKNEAGNLPI

-432 VKTLYEISPLEGIS
+432 VKTLYEITPLEGIQA
-446 KRAAEAGIEV
+446 RAEKAGVEV
-456 TYAPGYKN
+456 VYAPGYKN
-464 YQMRMAWGR
+464 YQMRMGWGR
-473 PGAGGPVDPLIAN
+473 PSAGPVNPLVAN
-486 SPDEPADPALLAEAV
+486 SIDEPADPALLAEAV

-532 PCGQNDVIKALYEA
+532 PCGQNEVIKALYEA

-563 ALEPYSPAIVQ
+563 YLEPYSPAIVQ

-603 FPLKLEDSPAYAMG
+603 FPLKLEDSPAYATG
-617 NFPGNNT
+617 SFPGEGS

-641 REQIMEY
+641 REQIREY
-648 IANLPEPVSE
+648 IASLPDPVSE
-658 YTEGI
+658 YREGI
-663 FVGYR
+663 LVGYR
-668 WFETK
+668 WYDTK
-673 EVPVMYAFGHGLSY
+673 DVPVMYAFGHGLSY
-687 VDFEYGPLTCR
+687 VDFEYGTLTCK
-698 QKKDKFVVTFDVKNL
+698 QKKDKIQVSFDLKNL
-713 GTMEADEVTQL
+713 GDMEADEVAQL
-724 YVKRLDSKVERP
+724 YVKRLDSKVERAE
-736 LKELEAF
+736 KELEAF
-743 DRVTLK
+743 ERVALK
-749 GGETKKVT
+749 AGETKNVT
-757 LEFPISELAHWDNG
+757 LEFPLSELAHWDNE
-771 TNGWVLEPGKL
+771 TNGWVLEPGKI
-782 EILVGSASDDI
+782 EILVGSASNDI
-793 RQSITTEI
+793 RQSIQTEI

>member
-1 MGKSDYIYIVKDVST
+1 
-16 SLDMTGWKLD
+16 
-26 MTGWKLDMTK
+26 
-36 TIQLTIFMKQIRIS
+36 MKKYLYS
-50 AILACIAGMIA
+50 AALLILA
-61 FAGCKSMSPQDRLT
+61 AGCASLSPQDRLT
-75 VNDRKINKIIA
+75 VNDKKINKIIA

-198 YLSEDPVLAARLSV
+198 YLSEDPVLSARLSV
-212 EYTLGSQDAGT
+212 EYTKGSQDAGT

-234 QETNRGSVNVIADER
+234 QETDRGSVNVIADER

-259 EAAVKEGGAMCI
+259 EAAIKEGGAMCV
-271 MPAYNKVNGYYC
+271 MPAYNKVNGFYC

-371 ANTVMTSQ
+371 ANTIMTSQ

-392 SIVLLKNEAGNLPV
+392 SIVLLKNEAGNLPI

-432 VKTLYEISPLEGIS
+432 VKTLYEITPLEGIQA
-446 KRAAEAGIEV
+446 RAEKAGVEV
-456 TYAPGYKN
+456 VYAPGYKN
-464 YQMRMAWGR
+464 YQMRMGWGR
-473 PGAGGPVDPLIAN
+473 PSAGPVNPLVAN
-486 SPDEPADPALLAEAV
+486 SIDEPADPALLAEAV

-532 PCGQNDVIKALYEA
+532 PCGQNEVIKALYEA

-563 ALEPYSPAIVQ
+563 YLEPYSPAIVQ

-603 FPLKLEDSPAYAMG
+603 FPLKLEDSPAYATG
-617 NFPGNNT
+617 SFPGEGS

-641 REQIMEY
+641 REQIQEY
-648 IANLPEPVSE
+648 IASLPDPVSE
-658 YTEGI
+658 YREGI
-663 FVGYR
+663 LVGYR
-668 WFETK
+668 WYDTK
-673 EVPVMYAFGHGLSY
+673 DVPVMYAFGHGLSY
-687 VDFEYGPLTCR
+687 VEFEYGALTCK
-698 QKKDKFVVTFDVKNL
+698 QKKDKIQVSFDLKNL
-713 GTMEADEVTQL
+713 GDMEADEVAQL
-724 YVKRLDSKVERP
+724 YVKRLDSKVERAE
-736 LKELEAF
+736 KELKAF
-743 DRVTLK
+743 ERVALK
-749 GGETKKVT
+749 AGETKNVT
-757 LEFPISELAHWDNG
+757 LEFPLSELAHWDNE
-771 TNGWVLEPGKL
+771 TNGWVLEPGKI
-782 EILVGSASDDI
+782 EILVGSASNDI
-793 RQSITTEI
+793 RQSIQTEI

>member
-1 MGKSDYIYIVKDVST
+1 
-16 SLDMTGWKLD
+16 
-26 MTGWKLDMTK
+26 
-36 TIQLTIFMKQIRIS
+36 MKKYLYS
-50 AILACIAGMIA
+50 AALLILA
-61 FAGCKSMSPQDRLT
+61 AGCASLSPQDRLT
-75 VNDRKINKIIA
+75 VNDKKINKIIA

-198 YLSEDPVLAARLSV
+198 YLSEDPVLSARLSV
-212 EYTLGSQDAGT
+212 EYTKGSQDAGT

-234 QETNRGSVNVIADER
+234 QETDRGSVDVIADER

-259 EAAVKEGGAMCI
+259 EAAIKEGGAMCV
-271 MPAYNKVNGYYC
+271 MPAYNKVNGFYC

-344 LDEAVVDAKV
+344 LDEAVVDEKV

-361 FAIEPVPEDV
+361 FAIDPVPEDV
-371 ANTVMTSQ
+371 ANTIMTSQ

-392 SIVLLKNEAGNLPV
+392 SIVLLKNEAGNLPIS
-406 AKDVKKIAVIGQ
+406 KDVKKIAVIGQ

-432 VKTLYEISPLEGIS
+432 VKTLYEISPLEGIQA
-446 KRAAEAGIEV
+446 RAEKAGVEV
-456 TYAPGYKN
+456 VYAPGYKN
-464 YQMRMAWGR
+464 YQMRMGWGR
-473 PGAGGPVDPLIAN
+473 PSAGPVNPLVAN
-486 SPDEPADPALLAEAV
+486 SINEPADPALLADAV

-532 PCGQNDVIKALYEA
+532 PCGQNEVIKALYEA

-563 ALEPYSPAIVQ
+563 YLEPYSPAIVQ

-603 FPLKLEDSPAYAMG
+603 FPLKLEDSPAYATG
-617 NFPGNNT
+617 SFPGEGS

-641 REQIMEY
+641 REQIQEY
-648 IANLPEPVSE
+648 IANLPAPESH

-687 VDFEYGPLTCR
+687 VDFEYGPLTCKH
-698 QKKDKFVVTFDVKNL
+698 KKDKFYVTFALKNL
-713 GTMEADEVTQL
+713 GDMEADEVAQL
-724 YVKRLDSKVERP
+724 YVKRIDSAVERP

-743 DRVTLK
+743 DRITLK

-757 LEFPISELAHWDNG
+757 LEFPVSELAHWDNE
-771 TNGWVLEPGKL
+771 TNEWVLEHGKL
-782 EILVGSASDDI
+782 EILVGSASNDI
-793 RQSITTEI
+793 RQTIATEI

>member
-1 MGKSDYIYIVKDVST
+1 MKKVLQFAVMALIV
-16 SLDMTGWKLD
+16 
-26 MTGWKLDMTK
+26 
-36 TIQLTIFMKQIRIS
+36 
-50 AILACIAGMIA
+50 
-61 FAGCKSMSPQDRLT
+61 AGCGCGMSPQEKLT
-75 VNDRKINKIIA
+75 VNDKKINEIIA

-161 YKNGW
+161 RKNGW

-212 EYTLGSQDAGT
+212 EYTIGSQEAGT

-234 QETNRGSVNVIADER
+234 QETDRGSVNVIADER

-259 EAAVKEGGAMCI
+259 EAAIKEGGAMCV

-344 LDEAVVDAKV
+344 LPESVVDDKV

-371 ANTVMTSQ
+371 ANTIMTSQ
-379 PETQKIAYEIAQK
+379 PETQQVAYEIAQK
-392 SIVLLKNEAGNLPV
+392 SIVLLKNETGNLPI
-406 AKDVKKIAVIGQ
+406 APEVKKIAVIGQ

-423 TAAGGIGAG
+423 TASGGIGAG
-432 VKTLYEISPLEGIS
+432 VKTLYEISPLEGIQ
-446 KRAAEAGIEV
+446 KRAAEAGVEV
-456 TYAPGYKN
+456 VYAPGYKN
-464 YQMRMAWGR
+464 YKMRMGWGR
-473 PGAGGPVDPLIAN
+473 PAAGPVDPLAAT
-486 SPDEPADPALLAEAV
+486 STDEPADPALLAEAV
-501 ALAKDAD
+501 ALAQDAD

-532 PCGQNDVIKALYEA
+532 PCGQNEVIKALYEA
-546 NPNVATV
+546 NPNVVTV

-563 ALEPYSPAIVQ
+563 FLEPYSPAIVQ

-603 FPLKLEDSPAYAMG
+603 FPKKLEDSPAYALG
-617 NFPGNNT
+617 NFGQNAS
-624 GEDLFTLM
+624 EDLFTLM

-641 REQIMEY
+641 REQIQEY
-648 IANLPEPVSE
+648 IANLPAPESH

-673 EVPVMYAFGHGLSY
+673 EIPVMYAFGHGLSY
-687 VDFEYGPLTCR
+687 VDFEYGPLTCK
-698 QKKDKFVVTFDVKNL
+698 QKKDKFYVTFELKNL
-713 GTMEADEVTQL
+713 GNMEADEVAQL
-724 YVKRLDSKVERP
+724 YVKRIDSAVERP

-749 GGETKKVT
+749 AGETKTVT
-757 LEFPISELAHWDNG
+757 LEFPVSELAHWDNE
-771 TNGWVLEPGKL
+771 TNEWVLEHGKL

-793 RQSITTEI
+793 RQTIETEI

>member
-1 MGKSDYIYIVKDVST
+1 MQFAVMALIV
-16 SLDMTGWKLD
+16 
-26 MTGWKLDMTK
+26 
-36 TIQLTIFMKQIRIS
+36 
-50 AILACIAGMIA
+50 
-61 FAGCKSMSPQDRLT
+61 AGCGCGMTPQEKLT
-75 VNDRKINKIIA
+75 VNDKEINKIIA

-161 YKNGW
+161 RKNGW

-212 EYTLGSQDAGT
+212 EYTIGSQEAGT

-234 QETNRGSVNVIADER
+234 QETDRGSVNVIADER

-259 EAAVKEGGAMCI
+259 EAAIKEGGAMCV

-344 LDEAVVDAKV
+344 LPESVVDDKV

-371 ANTVMTSQ
+371 ANTIMTSQ
-379 PETQKIAYEIAQK
+379 PETQQVAYEIAQK
-392 SIVLLKNEAGNLPV
+392 SIVLLKNETGNLPI
-406 AKDVKKIAVIGQ
+406 APEVKKIAVIGQ

-423 TAAGGIGAG
+423 TASGGIGAG
-432 VKTLYEISPLEGIS
+432 VKTLYEISPLEGIQ
-446 KRAAEAGIEV
+446 KRAAEAGVEV
-456 TYAPGYKN
+456 VYAPGYKN
-464 YQMRMAWGR
+464 YTMRMGWGR
-473 PGAGGPVDPLIAN
+473 PAAGPVDPLAAT
-486 SPDEPADPALLAEAV
+486 STDEPADPALLAEAV
-501 ALAKDAD
+501 ALAQDAD

-532 PCGQNDVIKALYEA
+532 PCGQNEVIKALYEA
-546 NPNVATV
+546 NPNVVTV

-563 ALEPYSPAIVQ
+563 FLEPYSPAIVQ

-603 FPLKLEDSPAYAMG
+603 FPKKLEDSPAYALG
-617 NFPGNNT
+617 NFGQNAS
-624 GEDLFTLM
+624 EDLFTLM

-641 REQIMEY
+641 REQIQEY
-648 IANLPEPVSE
+648 IANLPAPESH

-673 EVPVMYAFGHGLSY
+673 EIPVMYAFGHGLSY
-687 VDFEYGPLTCR
+687 VDFEYGPLTCK
-698 QKKDKFVVTFDVKNL
+698 QKKDKFYVTFELKNL
-713 GTMEADEVTQL
+713 GNMEADEVAQL
-724 YVKRLDSKVERP
+724 YVKRIDSAVERP

-743 DRVTLK
+743 DRVTLQA
-749 GGETKKVT
+749 GETKTVT
-757 LEFPISELAHWDNG
+757 LEFPVSELAHWDNE
-771 TNGWVLEPGKL
+771 TNEWVLEHGKL

-793 RQSITTEI
+793 RQTIETEI

>member
-1 MGKSDYIYIVKDVST
+1 MKKYLYST
-16 SLDMTGWKLD
+16 ALL
-26 MTGWKLDMTK
+26 
-36 TIQLTIFMKQIRIS
+36 
-50 AILACIAGMIA
+50 ILA
-61 FAGCKSMSPQDRLT
+61 AGCASLSPQDRLT
-75 VNDRKINKIIA
+75 VNDKKINKIIA

-119 DGPFGIREENGDGF
+119 DGPFGIREENGEGF

-198 YLSEDPVLAARLSV
+198 YLSEDPVLSARLSV
-212 EYTLGSQDAGT
+212 EYTKGSQDAGT

-234 QETNRGSVNVIADER
+234 QETDRGSVDVIADER

-259 EAAVKEGGAMCI
+259 EAAIKEGGAMCV
-271 MPAYNKVNGYYC
+271 MPAYNKVNGFYC

-361 FAIEPVPEDV
+361 FAIDPVPEDV
-371 ANTVMTSQ
+371 ANTIMTSQ

-392 SIVLLKNEAGNLPV
+392 SIVLLKNEAGNLPI

-432 VKTLYEISPLEGIS
+432 VKTLYEITPLEGIQA
-446 KRAAEAGIEV
+446 RAEKAGVEV
-456 TYAPGYKN
+456 VYAPGYKN
-464 YQMRMAWGR
+464 YQMRMGWGR
-473 PGAGGPVDPLIAN
+473 PSAGPVNPLVAN
-486 SPDEPADPALLAEAV
+486 SINEPADPALLAEAV

-532 PCGQNDVIKALYEA
+532 PCGQNEVIKALYEA

-563 ALEPYSPAIVQ
+563 YLEPYSPAIVQ

-603 FPLKLEDSPAYAMG
+603 FPLKLEDSPAYATG
-617 NFPGNNT
+617 SFPGEGS

-641 REQIMEY
+641 REQIREY
-648 IANLPEPVSE
+648 IASLPDPVSE
-658 YTEGI
+658 YREGI
-663 FVGYR
+663 LVGYR
-668 WFETK
+668 WYDTK
-673 EVPVMYAFGHGLSY
+673 DVPVMYAFGHGLSY
-687 VDFEYGPLTCR
+687 VEFEYGALTCK
-698 QKKDKFVVTFDVKNL
+698 QKKDKIQVSFDLKNL
-713 GTMEADEVTQL
+713 GDMEADEVPQL
-724 YVKRLDSKVERP
+724 YVKRLDSKVERAE
-736 LKELEAF
+736 KELEAF
-743 DRVTLK
+743 ERVALK
-749 GGETKKVT
+749 AGETKNVT
-757 LEFPISELAHWDNG
+757 LEFPLSELAHWDNE
-771 TNGWVLEPGKL
+771 TNGWVLEPGKI
-782 EILVGSASDDI
+782 EILVGSASNDI
-793 RQSITTEI
+793 RQSIQTEI

>member
-1 MGKSDYIYIVKDVST
+1 MKKVFQFAALALIV
-16 SLDMTGWKLD
+16 
-26 MTGWKLDMTK
+26 
-36 TIQLTIFMKQIRIS
+36 
-50 AILACIAGMIA
+50 
-61 FAGCKSMSPQDRLT
+61 AGCGCGMSPQDRLT
-75 VNDRKINKIIA
+75 VNDKKINEIIA

-161 YKNGW
+161 RKNGW
-166 AMGKEGR
+166 AMGREGR

-212 EYTLGSQDAGT
+212 EYTIGSQDAGT

-234 QETNRGSVNVIADER
+234 QETDRGSVNVIADER
-249 TMREIYLKPF
+249 TIREIYLKPF
-259 EAAVKEGGAMCI
+259 EAAIKEGGAMCV

-283 SENAHLNNEILRDEW
+283 SENAHLNNEILRGEW

-344 LDEAVVDAKV
+344 LPESIVDDKV

-361 FAIEPVPEDV
+361 FAIEAIPEDV

-379 PETQKIAYEIAQK
+379 PETQQIAYEIAQK
-392 SIVLLKNEAGNLPV
+392 SIVLLKNEGNLPI
-406 AKDVKKIAVIGQ
+406 AKEVKKIAVIGQ

-423 TAAGGIGAG
+423 TASGGIGAG
-432 VKTLYEISPLEGIS
+432 VKTLYEITPLEGIQ
-446 KRAAEAGIEV
+446 KRAAEAGVEV
-456 TYAPGYKN
+456 VYAPGYKN
-464 YQMRMAWGR
+464 YKMRMGWGR
-473 PGAGGPVDPLIAN
+473 PAAGPVDPLAAT
-486 SPDEPADPALLAEAV
+486 STDEPADPALLAEAV

-532 PCGQNDVIKALYEA
+532 PCGQNEVIKALYEA

-563 ALEPYSPAIVQ
+563 FLEPYSPSIVQ

-603 FPLKLEDSPAYAMG
+603 FPKKLEDSPAYALG
-617 NFPGNNT
+617 NFGQNKS
-624 GEDLFTLM
+624 EDLFTLM

-641 REQIMEY
+641 REQIQEY
-648 IANLPEPVSE
+648 IANLPAPESH

-668 WFETK
+668 WFEAK

-687 VDFEYGPLTCR
+687 VDFEYGALSL
-698 QKKDKFVVTFDVKNL
+698 KKSKKSIKVSFDVKNL
-713 GTMEADEVTQL
+713 GNMEADEVAQL
-724 YVKRLDSKVERP
+724 YVKRIGSAVERP
-736 LKELEAF
+736 VKELEAF

-749 GGETKKVT
+749 AGETKKVT
-757 LEFPISELAHWDNG
+757 LEFPIEELAHWDNES
-771 TNGWVLEPGKL
+771 NQWVLEHGKI
-782 EILVGSASDDI
+782 EILVGSASNDI
-793 RQSITTEI
+793 RQTIATEI

>member
-1 MGKSDYIYIVKDVST
+1 MNKYLY
-16 SLDMTGWKLD
+16 
-26 MTGWKLDMTK
+26 
-36 TIQLTIFMKQIRIS
+36 S
-50 AILACIAGMIA
+50 AALLILA
-61 FAGCKSMSPQDRLT
+61 AGCASLSPQDRLT
-75 VNDRKINKIIA
+75 VNDKKINKIIA

-198 YLSEDPVLAARLSV
+198 YLSEDPVLSARLSV
-212 EYTLGSQDAGT
+212 EYTKGSQDAGT

-234 QETNRGSVNVIADER
+234 QETDRGSVDVIADER

-259 EAAVKEGGAMCI
+259 EAAIKEGGAMCV
-271 MPAYNKVNGYYC
+271 MPAYNKVNGFYC

-344 LDEAVVDAKV
+344 LDEAVVDEKV

-361 FAIEPVPEDV
+361 FAIDPVPEDV
-371 ANTVMTSQ
+371 ANTIMTSQ

-392 SIVLLKNEAGNLPV
+392 SIVLLKNEAGNLPI

-432 VKTLYEISPLEGIS
+432 VKTLYEISPLEGIQA
-446 KRAAEAGIEV
+446 RAEKAGVEV
-456 TYAPGYKN
+456 VYAPGYKN
-464 YQMRMAWGR
+464 YQMRMGWGR
-473 PGAGGPVDPLIAN
+473 PSAGPVNPLVAN
-486 SPDEPADPALLAEAV
+486 SIDEPADPALLAEAV

-532 PCGQNDVIKALYEA
+532 PCGQNEVIKALYEA

-563 ALEPYSPAIVQ
+563 YLEPYSPAIVQ

-603 FPLKLEDSPAYAMG
+603 FPLKLEDSPAYATG
-617 NFPGNNT
+617 SFPGEGS

-641 REQIMEY
+641 REQIQEY
-648 IANLPEPVSE
+648 IASLPDPVSE
-658 YTEGI
+658 YREGI
-663 FVGYR
+663 LVGYR
-668 WFETK
+668 WYDTK
-673 EVPVMYAFGHGLSY
+673 DVPVMYAFGHGLSY
-687 VDFEYGPLTCR
+687 VEFEYGPLTCK
-698 QKKDKFVVTFDVKNL
+698 QKKDKIQVSFDLKNL
-713 GTMEADEVTQL
+713 GDMEADEVAQL
-724 YVKRLDSKVERP
+724 YVKRLDSKVERAE
-736 LKELEAF
+736 KELEAF
-743 DRVTLK
+743 ERVALK
-749 GGETKKVT
+749 AGETKNVT
-757 LEFPISELAHWDNG
+757 LEFPLSELAHWDNE
-771 TNGWVLEPGKL
+771 TNGWVLEPGKI
-782 EILVGSASDDI
+782 EILVGSASNDI
-793 RQSITTEI
+793 RQSIHTEI